1 MIHEIGS
8 MGYESIWWLA
18 FHLPDANVGMECAPY
33 MDVSM
38 GLSSIHDEFSVAI
51 CLIPRWYSMHA

>member
-18 FHLPDANVGMECAPY
+18 FHLPDAKV
-33 MDVSM
+33 
-38 GLSSIHDEFSVAI
+38 
-51 CLIPRWYSMHA
+51 LIGFWQ